1 MAKVKRKNNE
11 YFDKFLNRF
20 KKAVERDDILRT
32 YYAKT
37 FYEKPTARRK
47 KAKELAIKRYKK
59 QLQNETKEL
68 NQMRLQVKS

>member
-20 KKAVERDDILRT
+20 KKAVERDDVLRT

-37 FYEKPTARRK
+37 FYEKPTTKRK
-47 KAKELAIKRYKK
+47 KAKELAIKRHQK
-59 QLQNETKEL
+59 QLQNEIKEL
-68 NQMRLQVKS
+68 KQIRLQAKT